1 MKKLIISAIF
11 LILLFS
17 CKKDKIIDN
26 HLTNGK
32 DILISNSLYADS
44 PNDYLLISNAVIEN
58 DSLKISFSAS
68 CCSGKNWVIGL
79 VGSADILYSDPPQ
92 RLIRLSL
99 ENTEACL
106 AVCGRTAVFNL
117 EPAQIQGGVIIL
129 DLQGWGS
136 LKYNY

>member
-1 MKKLIISAIF
+1 M
-11 LILLFS
+11 
-17 CKKDKIIDN
+17 DN

-32 DILISNSLYADS
+32 DILISNSLYANSSKD
-44 PNDYLLISNAVIEN
+44 PLLISNAVIEN
-58 DSLKISFSAS
+58 DSLKISFGAS
-68 CCSGKNWVIGL
+68 CCSGNNWVISL

-99 ENTEACL
+99 ENTEDCL
-106 AVCGRTAVFNL
+106 AVCGRTVVFNL